1 MQDLRQDL
9 RQHQDYGDGGS
20 GSWRGGRGGG
30 GHGGRGGGAD
40 FRGRGS
46 FYDKHEKYARVQQ
59 MRKESRA
66 SMRRRIIQSLDI
78 SGTMTA
84 PSVLA
89 ARDDVLSTPHA
100 SAAAHTGVSSFDQQP
115 YEPRTIM
122 HDAYHTREPPLH
134 SCILSDGNVNSS
146 TVDVGAQQQQQ
157 QLDAGDL
164 AVALETAIEACR
176 DGEER
181 SQLIRSKIGG
191 QFLARP
197 DQKELVRK
205 SSSTNKR

>member
-9 RQHQDYGDGGS
+9 RQHQDFVGDGGS

-30 GHGGRGGGAD
+30 GHGGRGGGGD

-46 FYDKHEKYARVQQ
+46 FYDKQEKYARVQQ
-59 MRKESRA
+59 MRQESRA

-78 SGTMTA
+78 SGTMAA

-89 ARDDVLSTPHA
+89 ARDAVLSAPHA
-100 SAAAHTGVSSFDQQP
+100 SAAAHSGLSSFDQQP

-122 HDAYHTREPPLH
+122 HAAYHTKDPPLP
-134 SCILSDGNVNSS
+134 SILDGASS
-146 TVDVGAQQQQQ
+146 SNADAQQQQQ

-164 AVALETAIEACR
+164 AVALETALESCK
-176 DGEER
+176 DGDER
-181 SQLIRSKIGG
+181 SHLISSKIGG
-191 QFLARP
+191 NFLARP
-197 DQKELVRK
+197 DQGELILRK
-205 SSSTNKR
+205 SSSTRKK